1 LKGER
6 LGCVLGSRLG
16 TAWWRTRIT
25 QLELEAA
32 LDAIILALED
42 AVGDLNKVS
51 RADMPLIPQ
60 LNVKREELYRLINE
74 AEQLRDMLTLS
85 TLGWCL

>member
-1 LKGER
+1 M
-6 LGCVLGSRLG
+6 
-16 TAWWRTRIT
+16 
-25 QLELEAA
+25 
-32 LDAIILALED
+32 
-42 AVGDLNKVS
+42 GDLNKVS

-60 LNVKREELYRLINE
+60 LNVKREALYRLINE